1 MHATITPI
9 RTAPRRRLPSPS
21 VLASTHRKPTFDISE
36 QADRVQLSVF
46 VPGVDPT
53 GVEIVV
59 QGPDLVV
66 TARKARVVRVNWQAA
81 HLETAQKDYLLVLR
95 LGNGLAFEHLD
106 ARLDDGILT
115 VTVPKKIRNAEP
127 GAGVALKRVA

>member
-9 RTAPRRRLPSPS
+9 RSAPRRRLASRSAPI
-21 VLASTHRKPTFDISE
+21 STHRKPTFDITE
-36 QADRVQLSVF
+36 QSDLVRLAVF
-46 VPGVDPT
+46 VPGVDPV
-53 GVEIVV
+53 GIEILV

-66 TARKARVVRVNWQAA
+66 TARKARRVRVNWQAA
-81 HLETAQKDYLLVLR
+81 HLESAQKDYLLVLR

-115 VTVPKKIRNAEP
+115 ITVPKKIRNVEP
-127 GAGVALKRVA
+127 GAAATLKRVA